1 MSPTNN
7 TKDNDSELN
16 NLHSYGIDTKN
27 REIFLHSYVSDSDDE
42 PGVDYRSAVNFQK
55 NIRYLNT
62 LSIEP
67 ILIHMHLPGGEWQDC
82 LGIYDAIKFS
92 KSRTIILAYG
102 SVESA
107 SSVILQAADLRVL
120 MPNTNVLIHYGSF
133 SINDEH
139 SKAAASS
146 VQWNEKECDKMV
158 DIFTDKCSQSVIAKQ
173 KNWKRMM
180 AKKHIVS
187 QLANKCDWI
196 LTSDEAVEY
205 NFADGVLGSKGFN
218 NIEELKN
225 RSKKK

>member
-1 MSPTNN
+1 MSN
-7 TKDNDSELN
+7 TKEIEIDLANI
-16 NLHSYGIDTKN
+16 HSTNIDIKN
-27 REIFLHSYVSDSDDE
+27 REIYLHSYISDLEEE
-42 PGVDYRSAVNFQK
+42 PGVDYRSATIFEK

-67 ILIHMHLPGGEWQDC
+67 ILIHMHLPGGMWSDC

-92 KSRTIILAYG
+92 KSKTILLAYG

-133 SINDEH
+133 SINEEH

-146 VQWNEKECDKMV
+146 VQWNEKECDKMI
-158 DIFTDKCSQSVIAKQ
+158 DIFTDKCIQSELAKE

-180 AKKHIVS
+180 AKKHIMS

-196 LTSDEAVEY
+196 LTATESVRY
-205 NFADGVLGSKGFN
+205 NFADGVLGSKRYPT
-218 NIEELKN
+218 IEDLKN
-225 RSKKK
+225 ISKRK

>member
-1 MSPTNN
+1 MSLN
-7 TKDNDSELN
+7 TKEND
-16 NLHSYGIDTKN
+16 IDITNIHLYNIDVKN
-27 REIFLHSYVSDSDDE
+27 REIYLHSYVSEAEAE
-42 PGVDYRSAVNFQK
+42 PGVDYRSATIFEK

-67 ILIHMHLPGGEWQDC
+67 ILIHMHLPGGMWSDC

-92 KSRTIILAYG
+92 KSKTILIAYG

-107 SSVILQAADLRVL
+107 SSVILQAADIRIL

-133 SINDEH
+133 SITDEH

-158 DIFTDKCSQSVIAKQ
+158 DIFTDKCIQSDMAKQ

-196 LTSDEAVEY
+196 LTAHEAVEY
-205 NFADGVLGSKGFN
+205 NFADGVLGSKRFPN
-218 NIEELKN
+218 TEEAKHS
-225 RSKKK
+225 SKKK

>member
-1 MSPTNN
+1 MSNN
-7 TKDNDSELN
+7 NQKENDVDLSNIHIN
-16 NLHSYGIDTKN
+16 NIDTKN
-27 REIFLHSYVSDSDDE
+27 REIFLHSFISDLEDE
-42 PGVDYRSAVNFQK
+42 PGVDYRMAVTFEK

-67 ILIHMHLPGGEWQDC
+67 ILIHMHCPGGSWTDC

-92 KSRTIILAYG
+92 KSKVIILAYG

-107 SSVILQAADLRVL
+107 SSVILQSADLRIL
-120 MPNTNVLIHYGSF
+120 MPNTNLLIHYGSF
-133 SINDEH
+133 SITEEH

-158 DIFTDKCSQSVIAKQ
+158 DIFTDKCAQSSLAKE

-180 AKKHIVS
+180 AKKHIIS

-196 LTSDEAVEY
+196 LTANEAVEY
-205 NFADGVLGSKGFN
+205 NFADGVLGSKRFPN
-218 NIEELKN
+218 TDELKN
-225 RSKKK
+225 TIKRK